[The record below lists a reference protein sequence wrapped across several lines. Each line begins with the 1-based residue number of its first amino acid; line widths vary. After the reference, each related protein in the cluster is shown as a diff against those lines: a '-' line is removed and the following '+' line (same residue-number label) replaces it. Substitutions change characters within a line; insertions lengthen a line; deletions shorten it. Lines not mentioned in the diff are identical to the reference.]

1 MAPAAHHS
9 ANDVKQGK
17 TFIGPNLTR
26 RGVFASAG
34 TVIALAAIGTRLEAV
49 SGRRHPVVSLNADEP
64 YLDLTGTDVP
74 YRPRVASDWAASLD
88 DEALMRLGHY
98 L

>member
-1 MAPAAHHS
+1 MVPAAPFP
-9 ANDVKQGK
+9 AIYVKQGR

-49 SGRRHPVVSLNADEP
+49 SGRRHPVVSLHADEP

-74 YRPRVASDWAASLD
+74 YRPRIASDWAASLD